1 MARLT
6 EPNFL
11 KAWREHRGLTQAEL
25 AHAAGTTGAVISLLE
40 AGDRGLSEKWR
51 LRLAPLLGV
60 RPGDLM
66 TSDPSKG

>member
-11 KAWREHRGLTQAEL
+11 EAWRRRRGLTRAEL
-25 AHAAGTTGAVISLLE
+25 GDAAGTSSTVIGLLE
-40 AGDRGLSEKWR
+40 AGARDISEKWR
-51 LRLAPLLGV
+51 LRLAPLLDV